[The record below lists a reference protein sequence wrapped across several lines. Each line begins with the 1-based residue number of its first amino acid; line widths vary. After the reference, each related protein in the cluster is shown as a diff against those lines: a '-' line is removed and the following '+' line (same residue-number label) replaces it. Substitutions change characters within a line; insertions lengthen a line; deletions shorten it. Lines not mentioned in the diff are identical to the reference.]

1 MAPGPEA
8 LLATFVFAGIAI
20 GMLAGVVVAWFS
32 LPALRSFAVA
42 LLLAAGA
49 GMTQDLSA
57 LDFER
62 SLVAII
68 LAPLV
73 AVLPVG
79 AGFVVGYRFTHRW
92 RAGR

>member
-1 MAPGPEA
+1 MAPGLEA
-8 LLATFVFAGIAI
+8 LLVTFAFAGIAI
-20 GMLAGVVVAWFS
+20 GMLAGAVAAWFS
-32 LPALRSFAVA
+32 LPALRSFAIG

-49 GMTQDLSA
+49 GMTQDLGA
-57 LDFER
+57 LDFES